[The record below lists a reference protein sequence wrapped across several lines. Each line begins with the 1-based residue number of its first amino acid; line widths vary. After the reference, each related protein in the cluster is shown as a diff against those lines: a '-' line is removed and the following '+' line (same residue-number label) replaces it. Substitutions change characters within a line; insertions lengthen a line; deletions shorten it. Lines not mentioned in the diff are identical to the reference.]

1 MSPRATSI
9 NKTIT
14 STTGRAGA
22 LRRQPVLLIVGRHH
36 DPHILR
42 VLPLLEGRGIR
53 VLRFDPA
60 SFPAQA
66 SLSLRLGDAGLQ
78 QAVLRF
84 PGGPHEQDP
93 QAPDLEAIDLREI
106 DLVWNRVRSRSVAPE
121 AVDSRYSL
129 WVEENC
135 TRVLAHLYELI
146 RCPWIPYRPQLAA
159 AQLCRE
165 AAVPGRALRGQR
177 YAEGD
182 LGPSPE
188 NKIHQ
193 LLLAQQLGFAV
204 PETLITSE
212 PSDVLAFYGDCRGR
226 LISKKLVDLVM
237 SVDGVPLVPY
247 THVVAEHDLM
257 RVDAV
262 RHAPVLF
269 QQQLDKQLEL
279 RVTVVGEQVFAA
291 EIHSA
296 NDPRQAVDWRHYPT
310 FDLARFYATHALPPQ
325 EQQRCRD
332 LVQALGQC
340 FGAIDLVLHPE
351 RGYVF
356 LEINPN
362 GQWGWIEEFTGMP
375 IAAAFAELLLTLA
388 EQHAASRL
396 EAAP

>member
-1 MSPRATSI
+1 M
-9 NKTIT
+9 
-14 STTGRAGA
+14 
-22 LRRQPVLLIVGRHH
+22 
-36 DPHILR
+36 
-42 VLPLLEGRGIR
+42 
-53 VLRFDPA
+53 
-60 SFPAQA
+60 
-66 SLSLRLGDAGLQ
+66 RLGGAGLQ

-84 PGGPHEQDP
+84 PDGPQEDLALDPHE
-93 QAPDLEAIDLREI
+93 IDRCELDIRDI
-106 DLVWNRVRSRSVAPE
+106 DLVWNRVRSRSQAPAE
-121 AVDSRYSL
+121 VDGRHQL

-135 TRVLAHLYELI
+135 TRVLAYLYELI
-146 RCPWIPYRPQLAA
+146 RCPWIPYRPLSMG
-159 AQLCRE
+159 AQFTRE
-165 AAVPGRALRGQR
+165 AAVPERALRGQR

-204 PETLITSE
+204 PETLITSSPE
-212 PSDVLAFYGDCRGR
+212 DFQEFYGECHGQ

-247 THVVAEHDLM
+247 THAISEHDLM
-257 RVDAV
+257 RRDSV

-269 QQQLDKQLEL
+269 QEQLAKQLEL

-291 EIHSA
+291 EIHSSA
-296 NDPRQAVDWRHYPT
+296 DARQSVDWRHYPT
-310 FDLARFYATHALPPQ
+310 FNLARFYAPHAMPLS
-325 EQQRCRD
+325 EQLRCRQ

-375 IAAAFAELLLTLA
+375 IAAAFADLLVSQA
-388 EQHAASRL
+388 EAHAAARL
-396 EAAP
+396 QPQP